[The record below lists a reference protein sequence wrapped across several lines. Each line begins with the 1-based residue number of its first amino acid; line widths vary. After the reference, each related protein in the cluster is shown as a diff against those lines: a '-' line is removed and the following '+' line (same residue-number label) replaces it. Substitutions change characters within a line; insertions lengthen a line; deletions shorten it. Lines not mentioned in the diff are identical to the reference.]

1 MVQTS
6 PQKRSINKTVSK
18 VAGGGSS
25 FLLVFSGI
33 ALTVMVLLV
42 TYDVILRNI
51 FGSAMNGV
59 AEYVS
64 EWLMP
69 ATILFGLAYAEHKKE
84 HIRVT
89 IIEDSISGGPQKAL
103 RAFGQLTAVAV
114 SAVLTWSSL
123 QLALGSFDIRETVPM
138 GTDLLPVWPIKMAV
152 FLGWVWL
159 TVQTFSTLVSIFMP
173 GRENTPIPESRSLT
187 ELELEGGSRA

>member
-1 MVQTS
+1 MIQTS
-6 PQKRSINKTVSK
+6 HQNRSTNKTISK
-18 VAGGGSS
+18 ISGGGSS

-33 ALTVMVLLV
+33 ALTIMVLLV
-42 TYDVILRNI
+42 TYDVILRNV

-69 ATILFGLAYAEHKKE
+69 ATILFGLAYTEHKRE

-89 IIEDSISGGPQKAL
+89 IIEDSINGGPQKAL
-103 RAFGQLTAVAV
+103 KAFGQLTAVVV
-114 SAVLTWSSL
+114 SAVLAWSSL

-138 GTDLLPVWPIKMAV
+138 GTDLLPVWPIKLAV

-159 TVQTFSTLVSIFMP
+159 TVQTFSTLISFILP
-173 GRENTPIPESRSLT
+173 ARANTPISENRNLVGLEPE
-187 ELELEGGSRA
+187 GDSRA